1 MKVLSEAS
9 HFLGLE
15 REAKNIERFVNFEVN
30 GVPGVGLTEWNYRN
44 I

>member
-1 MKVLSEAS
+1 MVLSEAA

-15 REAKNIERFVNFEVN
+15 DEAKNIERFVKFKVN
-30 GVPGVGLTEWNYRN
+30 GIPGVGLTEWNYRN